1 MKSKMPQVLDYVLED
16 KNCSLGTPIYS
27 YLLYL
32 FGTHM
37 PRKEQGWITFQAST
51 EERTLLERY
60 CRQAQR
66 TKTEVLRELIRSLR
80 REASKSNV
88 P

>member
-1 MKSKMPQVLDYVLED
+1 MY
-16 KNCSLGTPIYS
+16 
-27 YLLYL
+27 
-32 FGTHM
+32 M

>member
-1 MKSKMPQVLDYVLED
+1 
-16 KNCSLGTPIYS
+16 
-27 YLLYL
+27 
-32 FGTHM
+32 M

-66 TKTEVLRELIRSLR
+66 TKTEVLRELIRSLK
-80 REASKSNV
+80 REVSKSKTL
-88 P
+88 

>member
-1 MKSKMPQVLDYVLED
+1 MYSRIKLI
-16 KNCSLGTPIYS
+16 LGTLIRS
-27 YLLYL
+27 YLLHL
-32 FGTHM
+32 SGTHM
-37 PRKEQGWITFQAST
+37 PRKEQGWITFQASS

-80 REASKSNV
+80 REASKSKA